1 MKKSYLSKY
10 NMDGYAT
17 RGKPMVKKDGG
28 KYYSI
33 QHYQGKHEGE
43 FTVMEVDE
51 NGVENGQ
58 AQLFDRGILQLS
70 WMMKSGKREGELTV
84 YKKGVV
90 DRVMRWDDL
99 REAGKEGDD
108 YRLRAIVNDESGKE
122 LLEEMIVGSGIVVY
136 RGEFDGESRKREGFG
151 IEQDEK
157 SGLEKRSGYFKN
169 GKLVHVCQ
177 EFRKVKDE
185 DGNNTKME
193 MIEYGG
199 EEDEDNVENLLD
211 CSPIYIGDYAF
222 DAKQFRFIRSG
233 VGNVL
238 NEYSGIC
245 EWIGKW
251 DEEGSEVELNGGWY
265 EKMKGERLLSNSLKD
280 EIIVDYCLIY
290 LTICP

>member
-1 MKKSYLSKY
+1 MKKYP
-10 NMDGYAT
+10 
-17 RGKPMVKKDGG
+17 GKQ
-28 KYYSI
+28 YSV
-33 QHYQGKHEGE
+33 QQYQGEHEGE
-43 FTVMEVDE
+43 YTVMEVDE
-51 NGVENGQ
+51 NGVENGK

-70 WMMKSGKREGELTV
+70 WMMKNGKREGELTV

-151 IEQDEK
+151 IEYDEE
-157 SGLEKRSGYFKN
+157 SGLEKRSGYFHN

-185 DGNNTKME
+185 DSNNTKME

-199 EEDEDNVENLLD
+199 EKDENNVNDYLN
-211 CSPIYIGDYAF
+211 CCPVYIGDYAF

-238 NEYSGIC
+238 NEFSGIC
-245 EWIGKW
+245 DWIGEQ
-251 DEEGSEVELNGGWY
+251 DEEG
-265 EKMKGERLLSNSLKD
+265 EKNKFCQ
-280 EIIVDYCLIY
+280 IH
-290 LTICP
+290 

>member
-1 MKKSYLSKY
+1 MRVREAYIGKYNLTGYQTKGRAVMKKYP
-10 NMDGYAT
+10 
-17 RGKPMVKKDGG
+17 GKQ
-28 KYYSI
+28 YSV
-33 QHYQGKHEGE
+33 QQYQGEHEGE
-43 FTVMEVDE
+43 YTVMEVDE

-70 WMMKSGKREGELTV
+70 WMMKNGKREGELTV
-84 YKKGVV
+84 YKKGAV

-151 IEQDEK
+151 IEYDEE

-185 DGNNTKME
+185 DSNNTKME

-199 EEDEDNVENLLD
+199 EKDENNVNDYLK
-211 CSPIYIGDYAF
+211 CCPIYIGDYAF
-222 DAKQFRFIRSG
+222 DAKQFRFIHSG

-238 NEYSGIC
+238 NELSGIC
-245 EWIGKW
+245 
-251 DEEGSEVELNGGWY
+251 D
-265 EKMKGERLLSNSLKD
+265 
-280 EIIVDYCLIY
+280 
-290 LTICP
+290 